1 MTDPNASSTS
11 TTEPS
16 VSSPSYAE
24 DEVSLLDILLV
35 LARHKTLIM
44 RTMLVFF
51 VFGTTYALLADEEYT
66 STAKVVREVSSEAS
80 SLPGGLSS
88 LSGSFGINL
97 GSAEGLTPEAF
108 PDILTSREV
117 RLAVVRDTFYIPS
130 LERRTTLV
138 EYYNQPP
145 DPVEILFRYTLKLPW
160 TIKDALF
167 ADHSS
172 SDPSSASANSSHP
185 TTEEL
190 EAIKAI
196 SNQVTSSVDRESG
209 LMTIQATAEDP
220 SMATHVTARF
230 LDELTARVRALR
242 TQKVR
247 ENVEFMEDRFADA
260 QQELRVA
267 EDRLARFLERNQRI
281 GSPPLQFER
290 DRLRRQVGFKEQL
303 YRDLQAQLTQ
313 ARVELQ
319 RQQPV
324 VTVVE
329 EPVQPLER
337 SAPKRALIVVLSL
350 ILGGFVGIGTS
361 FGVAFVDSTRESK
374 EEKEKM
380 DEIKSSFIPE
390 RWRHLTP

>member
-1 MTDPNASSTS
+1 MSNANASPTSTS
-11 TTEPS
+11 EPVPAPQTEQP
-16 VSSPSYAE
+16 PYRE
-24 DEVSLLDILLV
+24 EEVDLLDILLV
-35 LARHKTLIM
+35 LARNRTLIVW
-44 RTMLVFF
+44 TVLAFF

-66 STAKVVREVSSEAS
+66 STAKVVREASSEAP

-97 GSAEGLTPEAF
+97 GSVEGLTPEAF
-108 PDILTSREV
+108 PDILMSREV
-117 RLAVVRDTFYIPS
+117 RLAVVRDTFYISS

-145 DPVEILFRYTLKLPW
+145 GPVGILLKYTLKLPW
-160 TIKDALF
+160 KIKDALF
-167 ADHSS
+167 ADHLP
-172 SDPSSASANSSHP
+172 SDSSSASADFSLHP

-196 SNQVTSSVDRESG
+196 SNQVTSSVDQESG
-209 LMTIQATAEDP
+209 LMMIEATAEDP
-220 SMATHVTARF
+220 VLSTHMTARF

-247 ENVEFMEDRFADA
+247 ENVKFMEDRFAEA
-260 QQELRVA
+260 QQELRIA
-267 EDRLARFLERNQRI
+267 EDRLAQFLERNQRI
-281 GSPPLQFER
+281 ESPPLQFER

-337 SAPKRALIVVLSL
+337 SAPKRALIVMLSL
-350 ILGGFVGIGTS
+350 ILGSLVGIGVS
-361 FGVAFVDSTRESK
+361 FGVSFVNATRESK
-374 EEKEKM
+374 EEKEKLN
-380 DEIKSSFIPE
+380 EIKKL
-390 RWRHLTP
+390 LTFLS